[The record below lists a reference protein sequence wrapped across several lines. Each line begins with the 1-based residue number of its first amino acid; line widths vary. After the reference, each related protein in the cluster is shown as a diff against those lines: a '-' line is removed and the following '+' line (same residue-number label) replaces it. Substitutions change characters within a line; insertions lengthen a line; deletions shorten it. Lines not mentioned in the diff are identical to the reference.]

1 MKKITT
7 LVIAAA
13 IAIGIVA
20 TSTDTKTVAQVEK
33 QSNEIMLANE
43 VGLGGG
49 AGWYIHYSCDDTVKW
64 AVSLR
69 VFVGI

>member
-49 AGWYIHYSCDDTVKW
+49 AG
-64 AVSLR
+64 
-69 VFVGI
+69 